1 MTQDTYLEITYRHGK
16 ALAGYLYLA
25 KSGDEKVVRSQ
36 KVAPGMVV
44 DYASDDQ
51 PVGIEI
57 TSPST
62 ISAQAINELLTELH
76 QQTLGKE
83 ELAPLLVG

>member
-1 MTQDTYLEITYRHGK
+1 MTRDIYLEITYRHGK

-25 KSGDEKVVRSQ
+25 KSDDKVVQSR
-36 KVAPGMVV
+36 KAAPGLVV
-44 DYASDDQ
+44 DYTADDQ

-62 ISAQAINELLTELH
+62 VSVQEINDLLIELH
-76 QQTLGKE
+76 QQTLEKE
-83 ELAPLLVG
+83 ELAPLLAG

>member
-1 MTQDTYLEITYRHGK
+1 MTRDTYLEITYRHGK

-25 KSGDEKVVRSQ
+25 ESGDEKVARSR
-36 KVAPGMVV
+36 KVPPGLVV
-44 DYASDDQ
+44 DYGADGK
-51 PVGIEI
+51 PIGIEI

-62 ISAQAINELLTELH
+62 VSAQAINELLAELH
-76 QQTLGKE
+76 QKTLEKE

>member
-1 MTQDTYLEITYRHGK
+1 MTKDIYLEITYRHGK

-25 KSGDEKVVRSQ
+25 KSADEVARSR
-36 KVAPGMVV
+36 KAAPGLVV
-44 DYASDDQ
+44 DYADDNQ

-62 ISAQAINELLTELH
+62 VSVQDINDLLTELH

-83 ELAPLLVG
+83 ELAPLLAG

>member
-1 MTQDTYLEITYRHGK
+1 MTRDIYLEITYRHGK

-25 KSGDEKVVRSQ
+25 KSDDEVARSQ
-36 KVAPGMVV
+36 KAAPGLVV
-44 DYASDDQ
+44 DYADDNQ

-62 ISAQAINELLTELH
+62 VSVQDINDLLTELH

-83 ELAPLLVG
+83 ELAPLLAG